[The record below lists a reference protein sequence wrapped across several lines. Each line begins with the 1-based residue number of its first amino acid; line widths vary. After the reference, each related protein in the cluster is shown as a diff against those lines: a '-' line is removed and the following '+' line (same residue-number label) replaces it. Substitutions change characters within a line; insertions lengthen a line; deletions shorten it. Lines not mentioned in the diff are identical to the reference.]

1 MNIHKTA
8 IIDSK
13 AIIHPSV
20 KIGAF
25 SIIDGEVEIGENT
38 EIYPQVHI
46 TGSTK
51 IGKNNKIYNGAVIGH
66 IPQDVSYDKNNNT
79 GIIIGDDNI
88 IREYV
93 TIHISTKNNEYTRI
107 GNHNFLMVG
116 VHVAHD
122 CVIEDDSTLVNNVS
136 LGGHVH
142 VEKKAFISGHV
153 GIHQFCRIGAYSM
166 IGSCEKIS
174 QDVVPFM
181 TINDFPAR
189 TSGINLVGLKRA
201 GFSPQRRANIH
212 KAYKIIFKK
221 SMSIK
226 SVVESLENHF
236 DDEDVEYIRE
246 FIKYSANNGRGILR

>member
-8 IIDSK
+8 LISEK
-13 AIIHPSV
+13 AKIHPSV

-25 SIIDGEVEIGENT
+25 SIIDDEVTIDEGSEILSN
-38 EIYPQVHI
+38 VHI
-46 TGSTK
+46 TGKTT
-51 IGKNNKIYNGAVIGH
+51 IGKNNKIYNGAVIGN
-66 IPQDVSYDKNNNT
+66 IPQDKEYNPLNNT
-79 GIIIGDDNI
+79 GIIIGDNNI

-93 TIHISTKNNEYTRI
+93 TIHLSTKDSEYTRI
-107 GNHNFLMVG
+107 GNRNFLMVG

-122 CVIEDDSTLVNNVS
+122 CVIEDDTVIVNNVS

-201 GFSPQRRANIH
+201 EFDEQRRKNIRD
-212 KAYKIIFKK
+212 AYKIIFRKNK
-221 SMSIK
+221 SIK
-226 SVVESLENHF
+226 SVISILEKDF
-236 DDEDVEYIRE
+236 KDEDTKQILTFIRNSTE
-246 FIKYSANNGRGILR
+246 KGRGILR